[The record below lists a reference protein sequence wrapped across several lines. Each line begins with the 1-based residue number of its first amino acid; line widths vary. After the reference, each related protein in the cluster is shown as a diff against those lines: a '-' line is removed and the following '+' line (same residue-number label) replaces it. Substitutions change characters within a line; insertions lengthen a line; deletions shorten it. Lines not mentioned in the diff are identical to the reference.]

1 MDSLTSVSLGETL
14 AGKKTFRDTAG
25 PVGGCDSDWKELKQP
40 RIVPLFATGRTLI
53 GTSSP

>member
-40 RIVPLFATGRTLI
+40 RIVPLFVDGRNSLDTP
-53 GTSSP
+53 SA